1 MKQAIIV
8 GGGPVSLSQL
18 NSELQNRPDLLI
30 AADRGAE
37 YLLDL
42 EIFPDIV
49 IGDLDSLSPQGV
61 ERIRQQGIIP
71 KVFPAQKDQTDL
83 ELALD
88 QAMDSG
94 MNRIKI
100 LGGLGNRL
108 DHTFGN
114 TGLLIKALR
123 QGVEAH
129 LLDLTHD
136 LTVINHKIV
145 LQKRKGWAVSLIPLT
160 ETVKGVTTSGLAY
173 PLNHE
178 DLQIDATRGLHNE
191 FIASQATVKID
202 AGFLL
207 VIYFQPE
214 SGK

>member
-8 GGGPVSLSQL
+8 GGGPVSLRQL
-18 NSELQNRPDLLI
+18 KEELQTRPDLI
-30 AADRGAE
+30 VAADHGAE

-42 EIFPDIV
+42 GIFPDIL
-49 IGDLDSLSPQGV
+49 IGDLDSLSPPAL
-61 ERIRQQGIIP
+61 ERIQQHGILTKIY
-71 KVFPAQKDQTDL
+71 PAQKDQTDL

-88 QAMDSG
+88 QTIDSG
-94 MNRIKI
+94 MGRINI
-100 LGGLGNRL
+100 LGGLGDRL

-114 TGLLIKALR
+114 TGLLIKALKH
-123 QGVEAH
+123 GIEAH
-129 LLDLTHD
+129 LLDRSHD
-136 LTVINHKIV
+136 LTVIGRRIS
-145 LQKRKGWAVSLIPLT
+145 LQKRDGWAVSLVPLS

-191 FIASQATVKID
+191 FAASEATVEIE

-207 VIYFQPE
+207 VICFKTAP
-214 SGK
+214 G

>member
-1 MKQAIIV
+1 MKQAIII

-18 NSELQNRPDLLI
+18 KDELQTRPDLLI
-30 AADRGAE
+30 AADHGAE

-42 EIFPDIV
+42 GVFPDIL
-49 IGDLDSLSPQGV
+49 IGDLDSLSP
-61 ERIRQQGIIP
+61 EALKRIRQQGIIP
-71 KVFPAQKDQTDL
+71 KIYPAQKDQTDL

-88 QAMDSG
+88 QAIAYG

-114 TGLLIKALR
+114 TGLLIKALKH
-123 QGVEAH
+123 GIEAH
-129 LLDLTHD
+129 LLDPYHD
-136 LTVINHKIV
+136 LTVMNQKII
-145 LQKRKGWAVSLIPLT
+145 LPKKAGWAVSLVPLT

-178 DLQIDATRGLHNE
+178 DLKIDATRGLHNE
-191 FIASQATVKID
+191 FAASQATVEID
-202 AGFLL
+202 GGFLL
-207 VIYFQPE
+207 VICFRITPE
-214 SGK
+214 

>member
-8 GGGPVSLSQL
+8 GGGPISLTQL
-18 NSELQNRPDLLI
+18 RGELQIRPDLLI

-37 YLLDL
+37 YLLDID
-42 EIFPDIV
+42 IFPDIV
-49 IGDLDSLSPQGV
+49 IGDLDSLSPLAL
-61 ERIRQQGIIP
+61 ERIHQHGIIP
-71 KVFPAQKDQTDL
+71 KVFPVQKDQTDL

-88 QAMDSG
+88 QAINFQVDH
-94 MNRIKI
+94 IKI

-114 TGLLIKALR
+114 TGLLIKALK

-129 LLDLTHD
+129 LLDLNHD
-136 LTVINHKIV
+136 LTVITQKIV
-145 LQKRKGWAVSLIPLT
+145 LKEREGWAVSLIPLT
-160 ETVKGVTTSGLAY
+160 ETVKGVTTLGLAY

-191 FIASQATVKID
+191 FTASQATVKID
-202 AGFLL
+202 GGFLL
-207 VIYFQPE
+207 VIHFRIIP
-214 SGK
+214 G